1 MTFEEYKTYRDTIP
15 SQPGIYK
22 YLDENNEI
30 MYIGKAK
37 DLKKRVSSYF
47 TKTDHTYRIQR
58 MINMT
63 RKIEFVIVNTEQDA
77 FLLENSL
84 IKKYQPKYNV
94 MLKDD
99 KTYPFICIKKE
110 PFPRVFFTRKVIRDG
125 SEYLGPYTSVFN
137 AKIVLDLLREIF
149 PLRTC
154 NLQLTQ
160 KNIAAGKFKVCLE
173 YHLKNCL
180 GPCQNLQTAEEY
192 DEEIQQIRD
201 ILKSNFGSVKF
212 YLKKKMNEYAADM
225 QFEKAEQFRQKLD
238 LLTGYENKSTIVNP
252 RLTDI
257 DVYGYTETEGIAF
270 INYLKIANGTV
281 VKARALEV
289 KRVLDEPKED
299 LLMRAITE
307 YSLEEENESLEIIV
321 PFEIEN
327 EFEKIKVT
335 VPQAG
340 DKKRLLELAVKNA
353 LYMKQEKLKES
364 MTAEEKKPAFRIMRT
379 LKDDLKLKDLP
390 VHIECFDN
398 SNIQG
403 TNPVSA
409 CVVFKNAK
417 PSKKDY
423 RHFNIRTVEGPND
436 FASMHEVITR
446 RYKRLLEEGQDLP
459 QLIIVDGGKGQL
471 SSAVDALKEIGV
483 YGRIPIVGIAKRLE
497 EIYFPEDPLPLYINK
512 KSESLKLIQH
522 MRDEAHRFGITH
534 HRQRRSKTQVTS
546 SLTEIKGIG
555 EKTFELLIKKYRSV
569 KKLKEVPFE
578 ELSEVIGPA
587 KAKIVLEALTNTA
600 PAGETDTIPETT
612 TPAQDTATEN
622 KP

>member
-1 MTFEEYKTYRDTIP
+1 MTFEEYKAFRDALP

-22 YLDENNEI
+22 YLGENDEI

-47 TKTDHTYRIQR
+47 TKTDHTRRIRQLVTN
-58 MINMT
+58 IQ
-63 RKIEFVIVNTEQDA
+63 KIEFVIVDTEQDA
-77 FLLENSL
+77 LLLENSL

-110 PFPRVFFTRKVIRDG
+110 PFPRVFFTRKIIRDG

-137 AKIVLDLLREIF
+137 AKIILDLLKQIF

-154 NLQLTQ
+154 NLALTP
-160 KNIAAGKFKVCLE
+160 KNIEAGKFKVCLE
-173 YHLKNCL
+173 YHIKNCL
-180 GPCQNLQTAEEY
+180 GPCQNLQTKEDY

-201 ILKSNFGSVKF
+201 ILKSNFGSVKY

-225 QFEKAEQFRQKLD
+225 QFERAEEFREKIE
-238 LLTGYENKSTIVNP
+238 LLTGYANKSTIVNA

-257 DVYGYTETEGIAF
+257 DVYGYTESESAAF

-281 VKARALEV
+281 VKTRALEI
-289 KRVLDEPKED
+289 KKVLDEPKEE
-299 LLMRAITE
+299 LILRAVAE
-307 YSLEEENESLEIIV
+307 YTLAENEGLTEVIL
-321 PFEIEN
+321 PFEIEE

-340 DKKRLLELAVKNA
+340 DKKRLLDLAVKNA
-353 LYMKQEKLKES
+353 LYMKMEKLKQG

-379 LKDDLKLKDLP
+379 LKEDLKLKELP

-423 RHFNIRTVEGPND
+423 RHFNIRTVEGPDD

-446 RYKRLLEEGQDLP
+446 RYKRLMEEDQPLP

-471 SSAVDALKEIGV
+471 SSAVDALKQLGL

-497 EIYFPEDPLPLYINK
+497 EIYFPEDTLPLYINK
-512 KSESLKLIQH
+512 KSESLKLIQQ

-534 HRQRRSKTQVTS
+534 HRDRRSKTQATS
-546 SLTEIKGIG
+546 ALTEIKGIG
-555 EKTFELLIKKYRSV
+555 DKTFELLLKKYRSV
-569 KKLKEVPFE
+569 KKLKEVPLE
-578 ELSEVIGPA
+578 ELSQVIGPA
-587 KAKIVLEALTNTA
+587 KAKIVLEALSM
-600 PAGETDTIPETT
+600 PDTQTET
-612 TPAQDTATEN
+612 TPASPIPGSEAPNVVNE
-622 KP
+622 

>member
-1 MTFEEYKTYRDTIP
+1 MTFEEFKAYRDVLP

-22 YLDENNEI
+22 YMDENNEI

-63 RKIEFVIVNTEQDA
+63 RKVEFVIVNTEQDA

-160 KNIAAGKFKVCLE
+160 KNIEAGKFKVCLE

-180 GPCQNLQTAEEY
+180 GPCQNLQTAADY

-225 QFEKAEQFRQKLD
+225 QFEKAEQFRQKIE

-257 DVYGYTETEGIAF
+257 DVYGYTETESVAF
-270 INYLKIANGTV
+270 VNYMRITNGTV

-289 KRVLDEPKED
+289 KRVLDEPKQD

-307 YSLEEENESLEIIV
+307 YSLEEGNESLEIIV
-321 PFEIEN
+321 PFEVDTD
-327 EFEKIKVT
+327 FEKIKVT

-340 DKKRLLELAVKNA
+340 DKKRLLDLAVKNA

-446 RYKRLLEEGQDLP
+446 RYKRLLDEGQDLP

-587 KAKIVLEALTNTA
+587 KAKIVLDAFSNNT
-600 PAGETDTIPETT
+600 PVDETETLPENL
-612 TPAQDTATEN
+612 PVQDTEN